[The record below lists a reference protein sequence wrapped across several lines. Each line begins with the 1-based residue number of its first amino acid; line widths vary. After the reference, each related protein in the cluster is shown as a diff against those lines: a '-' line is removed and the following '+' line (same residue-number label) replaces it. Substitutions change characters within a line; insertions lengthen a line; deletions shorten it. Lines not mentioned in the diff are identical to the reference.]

1 MHPVSSK
8 LSSLS
13 SMYSTHKTTQQSS
26 SLEPSANPDNL
37 LLSATSQSLQI
48 GPKPILRRPGRVY
61 QKKNVRFTLPDKMEL
76 ISHNPSATG
85 PYKLQP
91 KKSSRPAVI
100 LPNGQVQRSD
110 HRATG
115 KGTLLLGALYD
126 DSDDDDSDDYNS
138 GLLLSGEGGPMDQIK
153 EEEMGKKEKE
163 EEELDEV
170 TKQIVAMNEAKQRKQ
185 KQQAEQIR
193 LEELR
198 AAQPIPKQRAAAPF
212 WASPNQ
218 SNSSRGSSSRSSL
231 FSIGGGRR

>member
-1 MHPVSSK
+1 
-8 LSSLS
+8 
-13 SMYSTHKTTQQSS
+13 MYSTDKTAQQSS
-26 SLEPSANPDNL
+26 SIQPSANPDNL

-48 GPKPILRRPGRVY
+48 GPKPILRRPGRAY
-61 QKKNVRFTLPDKMEL
+61 QKKNVTFTLPDQMEL
-76 ISHNPSATG
+76 ISHNPSPTG

-91 KKSSRPAVI
+91 KKMSRPAII
-100 LPNGQVQRSD
+100 LPNGTVQRSD

-126 DSDDDDSDDYNS
+126 DSDDDDDSDDYNS
-138 GLLLSGEGGPMDQIK
+138 GLLLGGEGGPMDGIK
-153 EEEMGKKEKE
+153 EEEMGEKEKE
-163 EEELDEV
+163 EEEMDEV

-185 KQQAEQIR
+185 KQQAEQLR
-193 LEELR
+193 LEELK

-218 SNSSRGSSSRSSL
+218 NKSSRSSSSRSSL